1 MKTLFRTVV
10 LVLTIL
16 TTSCATTLYDHYT
29 FTETLEAKAQTHGL
43 IKLSESPFSEH
54 VTEVALLKNRLDKMV
69 AYERSKSKNP
79 ITIKMWEFLNKE
91 DSSIH
96 KFLKLWEEKGAL
108 SPALTEEFS
117 KQTDEIFQL
126 MIDYET
132 KKDTES
138 ENALSRILGIL

>member
-10 LVLTIL
+10 LAVSMFLL
-16 TTSCATTLYDHYT
+16 SCGTTLYDHYT
-29 FTETLEAKAQTHGL
+29 FTETLEAKVQTARL
-43 IKLSESPFSEH
+43 IRESITPYQDH
-54 VTEVALLKNRLDKMV
+54 VAEVGILKNRLDKMV

-96 KFLKLWEEKGAL
+96 KFLKLWEEKGTL
-108 SPALTEEFS
+108 SLVFTEEYS
-117 KQTDEIFQL
+117 KQTDKIFQL

-138 ENALSRILGIL
+138 ESALSRILGIL